1 MILPTLAISVAAAFG
16 ALLRWIFGILFNP
29 IFPTLPLGTL
39 AANILGG
46 FLMGIFMT
54 IMKSYPF
61 VPEVVRLAIATGFLG
76 GLTTFSTFSGESV
89 NLLTEGEL
97 FWASM
102 HILSHVGGSILAT
115 FLGIYSAKLFGIGAL

>member
-1 MILPTLAISVAAAFG
+1 
-16 ALLRWIFGILFNP
+16 
-29 IFPTLPLGTL
+29 
-39 AANILGG
+39 
-46 FLMGIFMT
+46 MGIFMT